1 VSAQLPDP
9 QARWPRV
16 LFGIL
21 LLAITFTAYRIPY
34 YDWDLVAYTGAAI
47 ALHEQGGKAV
57 QTQAYDALR
66 SELPEDDYADIAH
79 GSDFRT
85 DVAGNADHF
94 IQQLRFYQIRPLYI
108 RILAAMHWLGIGY
121 VKATRLLSTSSFAL
135 IGVLSFLWA
144 RRYIEERA
152 AAVCIPLLLIAPV
165 LFTSARTG
173 SPDALSAFL
182 VLLGIFEVM
191 EDKRLIVGIGLLLLS
206 LFLRTDNVIFVFLV
220 STAFAAIWRTR
231 RERAIAIA
239 SAILGIALVLGIN
252 HIERTYSWSVL
263 MQNSSNP
270 IVNPAEINPKF
281 SFRDYFPALHD
292 MVDEARETSVMVF
305 PFIAAVALFSSRT
318 PMRLKQLVGI
328 VLLSW
333 VAHIVLFPHLEDR
346 YFVVG
351 SAVIGIAAVCAATIP
366 SPNTDAS

>member
-1 VSAQLPDP
+1 
-9 QARWPRV
+9 
-16 LFGIL
+16 
-21 LLAITFTAYRIPY
+21 
-34 YDWDLVAYTGAAI
+34 
-47 ALHEQGGKAV
+47 
-57 QTQAYDALR
+57 
-66 SELPEDDYADIAH
+66 
-79 GSDFRT
+79 
-85 DVAGNADHF
+85 
-94 IQQLRFYQIRPLYI
+94 
-108 RILAAMHWLGIGY
+108 
-121 VKATRLLSTSSFAL
+121 
-135 IGVLSFLWA
+135 
-144 RRYIEERA
+144 
-152 AAVCIPLLLIAPV
+152 
-165 LFTSARTG
+165 
-173 SPDALSAFL
+173 L